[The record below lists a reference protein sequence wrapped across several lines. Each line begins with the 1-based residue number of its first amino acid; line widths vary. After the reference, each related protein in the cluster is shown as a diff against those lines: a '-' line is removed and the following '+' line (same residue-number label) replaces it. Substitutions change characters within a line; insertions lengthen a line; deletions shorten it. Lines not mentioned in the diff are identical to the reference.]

1 MFPRTGE
8 WFMSHGMMNPV
19 MIKQI
24 LQWQQHGEQKKFG
37 EIARTREMIT
47 GRDLKEYLR
56 DLKLH
61 G

>member
-8 WFMSHGMMNPV
+8 WFMIHGMMNPV
-19 MIKQI
+19 MIKQVI
-24 LQWQQHGEQKKFG
+24 QLQVHGDDKKFG
-37 EIARTREMIT
+37 EIALQREMIT

-56 DLKLH
+56 DLRIH